1 MLIYGWNLSTINTC
15 MECRPRDI
23 NSPERIFSRS
33 KIRRNTRAGIVLG
46 AGNMVTA
53 LEHYD
58 PQIYELIRQEKARQS
73 GCIRLIPSENY
84 VSRAVMSASGSCLT
98 NKYSE
103 GYPGKRYYEGQQVT
117 DLIEKLAQDRAKK
130 LFKADHANVQPYSGS
145 VANLA
150 AYAALIEPGETIMGM
165 SLTHGGHLTHGWKVS
180 LTSKF
185 YSSVSYPVDTKTG
198 LIDFN
203 IIEQLARKHR
213 PRIIISGATAY
224 PRRIDFEKF
233 GEIAKS
239 VGAYHISDIAHI
251 AGLVVA
257 GIHNSPIPYADI
269 VSTTSH
275 KTLRGPRGGM
285 LLCKADH
292 AQKVDKSVFP
302 GLQGG
307 PHMHTLTAIAVAM
320 AEADT
325 PEFVAYA
332 KQIVKNSKA
341 LAEKLLEYGFNLV
354 TGGSDN
360 HLILI
365 DLRNKAVPGRK
376 LAKALD
382 LAGIVTNCNTIPGD
396 PAPPFNPSGLRIGT
410 PAITTRGMKE
420 PEAERIAGFI
430 REVAENVDNDSA
442 IEQVGKEVL
451 LLCSQFPVPEHFI
464 VPVKNNSSR

>member
-1 MLIYGWNLSTINTC
+1 MIN
-15 MECRPRDI
+15 
-23 NSPERIFSRS
+23 
-33 KIRRNTRAGIVLG
+33 
-46 AGNMVTA
+46 A
-53 LEHYD
+53 LEQYD
-58 PQIYELIRQEKARQS
+58 PQICELIRQEAARQS

-84 VSRAVMSASGSCLT
+84 VSRAVMLASGSCLT
-98 NKYSE
+98 NKYAE

-117 DLIEKLAQDRAKK
+117 DLIERTAQERAKK

-150 AYAALIEPGETIMGM
+150 AYAALIKPGDTIMGM
-165 SLTHGGHLTHGWKVS
+165 SLSHGGHLTHGWKVS

-185 YSSVSYPVDTKTG
+185 YNSVPYPVNEKTG
-198 LIDFN
+198 RLDFDH
-203 IIEQLARKHR
+203 IRELAKKHR
-213 PRIIISGATAY
+213 PKIIISGATAY
-224 PRRIDFEKF
+224 PREIDFEIF
-233 GEIAKS
+233 GQIAKEA
-239 VGAYHISDIAHI
+239 GAYLVSDIAHI

-257 GIHNSPIPYADI
+257 GLHKSPVPYADI
-269 VSTTSH
+269 VSTTTH

-285 LLCKADH
+285 LLCKQEH
-292 AQKVDKSVFP
+292 AKNVDKAVFP

-332 KQIVKNSKA
+332 KQIIKNAQA
-341 LAEKLLEYGFNLV
+341 LADKLMEYGFNLV
-354 TGGSDN
+354 TGGTDN

-365 DLRNKAVPGRK
+365 DLRNKNIPGKK

-382 LAGIVTNCNTIPGD
+382 RARVVTNYNTIPGD
-396 PAPPFNPSGLRIGT
+396 PAPPMNPNGVRLGT

-420 PEAERIAGFI
+420 SEAKKIAEFI
-430 REVAENVDNDSA
+430 NKVAENVDDDSV
-442 IEQVGKEVL
+442 IEEVGKDVL

-464 VPVKNNSSR
+464 IPSKNSLQGT